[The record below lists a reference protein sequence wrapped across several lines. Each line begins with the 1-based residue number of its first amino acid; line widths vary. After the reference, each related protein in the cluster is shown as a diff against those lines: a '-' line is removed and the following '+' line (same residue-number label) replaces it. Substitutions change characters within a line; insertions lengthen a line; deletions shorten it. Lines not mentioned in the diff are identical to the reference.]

1 MRTKEDA
8 IAEQIQAGKPC
19 GHERCEFKSEI
30 ELISAILKAPNIE
43 QIKTITS
50 ENIETS
56 KKTYDLLVSL
66 RESVRGM
73 KESFRNEME
82 KDYTVNDNMNPSS
95 GNDEIQKT
103 EVSREQLQSIMDRI
117 DQSTRTLSKLME
129 KNDEPRS
136 SDFQDP
142 ESSDEAILSLQNL
155 SKKLEQEKKEID
167 EYISYR
173 EDFNQKMDEAWGK
186 VDDALK
192 GMREAVEEMKKESE
206 PAHKVWNRNKFTG
219 ILSKWKSFIRNRI
232 G

>member
-30 ELISAILKAPNIE
+30 ELVSAILKAPDIE

-50 ENIETS
+50 ESIETS

-82 KDYTVNDNMNPSS
+82 KDYTVNENLNPFS
-95 GNDEIQKT
+95 GNDEFLKT

-117 DQSTRTLSKLME
+117 DQSTRTLSKMME
-129 KNDEPRS
+129 KDEDPRS
-136 SDFQDP
+136 SDSPDP
-142 ESSDEAILSLQNL
+142 ESPDEAILSLQNL
-155 SKKLEQEKKEID
+155 GKKLEQDKKEID

-173 EDFNQKMDEAWGK
+173 EDFNQNMDEAWAK

-192 GMREAVEEMKKESE
+192 GMREAVEEMKNESD
-206 PAHKVWNRNKFTG
+206 PVHTVWNRIKFTG